1 MNLREFKGW
10 FEKNVQFHIV
20 NFPFQ
25 FLHLFGDFP
34 GRFAHPCARW
44 QFENDRH
51 TAWKPLKPRKPWH
64 SSDKTHMA
72 RIHVYVFLVCYVI
85 YIIYNYIYILYERTA
100 YHIFANYI
108 YRIYQYITYW
118 VIHNFL
124 RNREKLL
131 NLPIISH
138 WFSLYIHDIG
148 RGYNIPMNGISPIIS
163 F

>member
-85 YIIYNYIYILYERTA
+85 YIIYNYIYILYERTT

-108 YRIYQYITYW
+108 YIEYIS
-118 VIHNFL
+118 ISHI
-124 RNREKLL
+124 ESS
-131 NLPIISH
+131 IISCETGKN
-138 WFSLYIHDIG
+138 FS
-148 RGYNIPMNGISPIIS
+148 ISPLYLIDSHYIS
-163 F
+163 MI

>member
-85 YIIYNYIYILYERTA
+85 YIIYNYIHIVWKNRISYIRKL
-100 YHIFANYI
+100 YI
-108 YRIYQYITYW
+108 YIEYIS
-118 VIHNFL
+118 ISHI
-124 RNREKLL
+124 ESS
-131 NLPIISH
+131 IISCETGKN
-138 WFSLYIHDIG
+138 FS
-148 RGYNIPMNGISPIIS
+148 ISPLYLIDSHYIS
-163 F
+163 MI